1 MTDGIDVDSNKI
13 IMYGTNWCSD
23 CYRARRILDERD
35 IEYVDIDIDKY
46 AEARALVMHIN
57 DGKARVPTLVFPD
70 GSLLVEP
77 SNRDLSAKLDRVSQ
91 LATS

>member
-1 MTDGIDVDSNKI
+1 MTDVDSNKI

-23 CYRARRILDERD
+23 CYRARRILDERE
-35 IEYVDIDIDKY
+35 IEYVDIDIDLH
-46 AEARALVMHIN
+46 ADARVLVMHIN

-77 SNRDLSAKLDRVSQ
+77 SNRELSTKLDAV
-91 LATS
+91 